1 MKNFL
6 VALAMI
12 FATTFT
18 FADSWDNL
26 TKEQA
31 EAVVK
36 ELEENPYIFD
46 YCDCCDHEG
55 SYAAKVRLL
64 KVTSTEIK
72 PCAWEPESFS
82 VTVDV
87 IVIAHLPYTAAGP
100 DLTKMT
106 SNKKEIDV
114 YTISMNYTWSYNPG
128 EKSAAPLYTTIPY
141 DKYDSDKK
149 ACKAFFKYPTL
160 EQGKG
165 IIKDGKYKSWYKK
178 KVIGK

>member
-1 MKNFL
+1 MKKLFTILAL
-6 VALAMI
+6 VLFTNLAL
-12 FATTFT
+12 
-18 FADSWDNL
+18 ADSWDNL

-36 ELEENPYIFD
+36 ELEQNPYIFD
-46 YCDCCDHEG
+46 YCDCCNHEG
-55 SYAAKVRLL
+55 AYAANVRLL

-82 VTVDV
+82 VTIDV
-87 IVIAHLPYTAAGP
+87 VVVAHLTNTEVGP

-106 SNKKEIDV
+106 SKKKEVDV
-114 YTISMNYTWSYNPG
+114 FTISMNYTWTYNEG

-141 DKYDSDKK
+141 DKYDQDKK
-149 ACKAFFKYPTL
+149 PCKAHFKFPTP

-165 IIKDGKYKSWYKK
+165 IIKDGKYKKWYKK
-178 KVIGK
+178 KFGK

>member
-1 MKNFL
+1 MKNLFIALLFL
-6 VALAMI
+6 A
-12 FATTFT
+12 FT
-18 FADSWDNL
+18 SSSIADSWDNL

-55 SYAAKVRLL
+55 TYATKVRLL

-87 IVIAHLPYTAAGP
+87 VVLAHLPYTASGP
-100 DLTKMT
+100 DVVKMT

-114 YTISMNYTWSYNPG
+114 YTVSMNYTWTYNPG
-128 EKSAAPLYTTIPY
+128 EKSASPLYTTVPY
-141 DKYDSDKK
+141 DKYDGDKK
-149 ACKAFFKYPTL
+149 PCKSYFKFPTPD
-160 EQGKG
+160 QGKG
-165 IIKDGKYKSWYKK
+165 IIKDGKYKKWYKK
-178 KVIGK
+178 KLGK